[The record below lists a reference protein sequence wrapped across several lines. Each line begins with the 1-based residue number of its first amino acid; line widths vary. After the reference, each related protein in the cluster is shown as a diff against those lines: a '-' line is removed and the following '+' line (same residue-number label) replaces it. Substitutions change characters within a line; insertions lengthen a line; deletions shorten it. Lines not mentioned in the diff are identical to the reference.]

1 MHTLRQV
8 TKSVTTLQFKSHQFV
23 AKLTNRTRSTMVS
36 DQIDKKQFVL
46 PNKQPIGDL
55 ECKEAF
61 KNLTDKEKLYA
72 HHFSRVRIAS
82 IAFFLCSL
90 FDDSSLCH
98 LFFSLCI
105 GIVEWRTYLIDPIE
119 S

>member
-1 MHTLRQV
+1 MHILRQIA
-8 TKSVTTLQFKSHQFV
+8 KSASALQFKSPQFV
-23 AKLTNRTRSTMVS
+23 AQLTNRTRSTMVS

-72 HHFSRVRIAS
+72 HHFSRVS
-82 IAFFLCSL
+82 VTQLEFSL
-90 FDDSSLCH
+90 F
-98 LFFSLCI
+98 F
-105 GIVEWRTYLIDPIE
+105 VR
-119 S
+119 